1 MADIQIASID
11 LAQGLKVK
19 NLAVPKMMAEV
30 VLSNAPKEIEAAF
43 DKDKLIGQKLLKT
56 AFEALNEAK
65 KTFQEA
71 AIATDEIFEKKPP
84 KDEKEAEDRVKT
96 LNVICRQIAE
106 AQGGKA
112 TKAVEAEW
120 ATYVKKNKALTKYR
134 ALFAARLGLGVISVA
149 ANVAHTVMTFG
160 ASSAVAI
167 LGIAKTV
174 VSIGTDIYNQAR
186 DISKAENDIIET
198 DIVLAKVWTEKAVG
212 AKQTGRELAA
222 ALGAPFVKSISGL
235 GKLLTEYNAKIAV
248 KDKSTEDL
256 WKKAKNLME
265 VIEKTSQDNNPQL
278 QKAVKALGTKTTEL
292 LDKITDLNA
301 KSSEYDGFYAAYK
314 NRYDTYRTL
323 EGKALGHAAKGTEG
337 VIMLAGI
344 VSTGKTIVDLAS
356 ALA

>member
-11 LAQGLKVK
+11 LAQGLSVK
-19 NLAVPKMMAEV
+19 NLVVPTMMAEV
-30 VLSNAPKEIEAAF
+30 VLSNAPKEIQAAF
-43 DKDKLIGQKLLKT
+43 TKDKLIGQKLLKT

-65 KTFQEA
+65 KSFQEA
-71 AIATDEIFEKKPP
+71 AKATDEIFEKKPP

-96 LNVICRQIAE
+96 LNVMCRQIAE

-120 ATYVKKNKALTKYR
+120 AVYVKKNKDLTKFR
-134 ALFAARLGLGVISVA
+134 ALFAMRLGLSVISVA
-149 ANVAHTVMTFG
+149 ANVGHTVMTFG

-174 VSIGTDIYNQAR
+174 VSVGTDIYNQVR
-186 DISKAENDIIET
+186 DISKAETDIIDT
-198 DIVLAKVWTEKAVG
+198 DIVLAKVWNEKAVG
-212 AKQTGRELAA
+212 AKQVGRELAG
-222 ALGAPFVKSISGL
+222 ALGVPFVKSIAGM

-256 WKKAKNLME
+256 WKKAKNLMD
-265 VIEKTSQDNNPQL
+265 VIDKTDKDNNPQL
-278 QKAVKALGTKTTEL
+278 QKAIKPLGSKVTAL
-292 LDKITDLNA
+292 LDQITDLNA
-301 KSSEYDGFYAAYK
+301 KSSDYDGFYAAYK

-344 VSTGKTIVDLAS
+344 VSTAKTIVDLAS